1 MYCFLLQIF
10 MFQLSSTSIY
20 GLHTKHAIPSNA
32 CLDPLETSE
41 AHCAPRYIFN
51 ALHFNNE
58 HRRTPSTLCTK
69 LTSKEKKS
77 QSNKQKKEGFKP
89 LGSLTFFAFMPKIQ
103 LLI

>member
-58 HRRTPSTLCTK
+58 HRRTPSTLWQMG
-69 LTSKEKKS
+69 EKKGDKTILILC
-77 QSNKQKKEGFKP
+77 QISN
-89 LGSLTFFAFMPKIQ
+89 
-103 LLI
+103 